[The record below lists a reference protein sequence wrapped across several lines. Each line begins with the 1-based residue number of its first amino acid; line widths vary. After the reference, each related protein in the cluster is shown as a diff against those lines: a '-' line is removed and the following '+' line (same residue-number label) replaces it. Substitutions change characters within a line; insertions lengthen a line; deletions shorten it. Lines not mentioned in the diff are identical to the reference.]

1 MSIPLIGLV
10 SSFLLDVRRSCGAG
24 NCFADTS
31 HLSEGLQE
39 TANSELERIMRRE
52 QQHLPKAEKIII
64 KNNKK
69 TNTTKFKLRTP
80 KYLLTLKIDDK
91 KKAEK
96 IMNSIPANLKKEQLK

>member
-1 MSIPLIGLV
+1 MPREIKDLKEFIK
-10 SSFLLDVRRSCGAG
+10 
-24 NCFADTS
+24 
-31 HLSEGLQE
+31 
-39 TANSELERIMRRE
+39 IMRRE

-96 IMNSIPANLKKEQLK
+96 IMNSIPANLKKEQLKWAPFMAVSPMKEQ

>member
-1 MSIPLIGLV
+1 MKEFIK
-10 SSFLLDVRRSCGAG
+10 
-24 NCFADTS
+24 
-31 HLSEGLQE
+31 
-39 TANSELERIMRRE
+39 IMRRE

-69 TNTTKFKLRTP
+69 SNTTKFKLRTP

-96 IMNSIPANLKKEQLK
+96 IMNSIPASKSRFLYILTPSCLFRP